1 MYLDEATA
9 ISHIRGGHELI
20 RLRGGADTLERLVR
34 RVISWCEYHS
44 CAAHQLRPMLAPIP
58 PPAPWGS
65 SCSSSCS
72 SSPSSPSSSSSTP
85 TTSSRPSPFPQAFVS
100 LVSAAH
106 ARTAAHLPPPPPPSP
121 APVVSNGRHLIS
133 RIFVALTLVGTA
145 ISAAWQPAFQA
156 YSPAKEAA
164 AAVLDDALYAVLVEV
179 ARLHQE
185 EQKQQQEEE
194 QQQQKKK
201 DDDDDDGDGAGGD
214 EDDEEEEDDGGP
226 AQWAHAVLLHA
237 AHAYLWAA
245 LSDLP
250 ASPHM
255 HDAFLTRLRGALEAG
270 GAAHG
275 APVELSGG
283 GLSAG
288 WMWRPCSSSNG
299 TRAIVVAAG
308 PMDAEA
314 LMWVLAVGWFL
325 ADKRRAMYGG
335 GEEMLGW
342 FADRVGELLGVVGVC
357 ERESAV
363 GMVRDFPGTDA
374 FRVKWRAL
382 LREEKFCGLS

>member
-9 ISHIRGGHELI
+9 ISHLRGGHELI

-65 SCSSSCS
+65 SRSSP
-72 SSPSSPSSSSSTP
+72 PSSPSSSSSTP
-85 TTSSRPSPFPQAFVS
+85 TTTTTSSRLSPFPTAFVS

-106 ARTAAHLPPPPPPSP
+106 ARTAAHLPPPPPPPPPP
-121 APVVSNGRHLIS
+121 APAPAGPTGNHLLS
-133 RIFVALTLVGTA
+133 RIFAALTLVGTA

-179 ARLHQE
+179 ARLHDDGRIHDDDDD
-185 EQKQQQEEE
+185 
-194 QQQQKKK
+194 
-201 DDDDDDGDGAGGD
+201 DDDDDDGD
-214 EDDEEEEDDGGP
+214 DGVVDGT
-226 AQWAHAVLLHA
+226 AAAAAAAAQQWAHAVLLHA

-255 HDAFLTRLRGALEAG
+255 HDAFLSRLRGALEAG
-270 GAAHG
+270 AAREAHPG
-275 APVELSGG
+275 GG

-288 WMWRPCSSSNG
+288 WMWRPSWVGGSGNNSK
-299 TRAIVVAAG
+299 AIVAAG
-308 PMDAEA
+308 PMDAET

-335 GEEMLGW
+335 GEEMVGW
-342 FADRVGELLGVVGVC
+342 FGDRVEELLGVVGVC

-363 GMVRDFPGTDA
+363 GMVRDFPGTDG

-382 LREEKFCGLS
+382 LRGERFCWLS

>member
-9 ISHIRGGHELI
+9 ISHLRGGHELI
-20 RLRGGADTLERLVR
+20 RLRGGTDTLERLVR

-65 SCSSSCS
+65 SCSSSCPSS
-72 SSPSSPSSSSSTP
+72 SSPSSSSSSTP
-85 TTSSRPSPFPQAFVS
+85 TTSASSSRPSPFPQAFVS

-121 APVVSNGRHLIS
+121 APVGSNGHLIS
-133 RIFVALTLVGTA
+133 RIFAALTLVGTA

-185 EQKQQQEEE
+185 EQKQQQGEEE
-194 QQQQKKK
+194 QQQQKKKK

-255 HDAFLTRLRGALEAG
+255 HDAFLARLRGALQGRKRARGVQLGG
-270 GAAHG
+270 GAEWMKLR
-275 APVELSGG
+275 PGG
-283 GLSAG
+283 S
-288 WMWRPCSSSNG
+288 G
-299 TRAIVVAAG
+299 TRAIVAPG
-308 PMDAEA
+308 PMEAET

-335 GEEMLGW
+335 GEEMVGW

-357 ERESAV
+357 ERECAV

-374 FRVKWRAL
+374 LRVKWEGL
-382 LREEKFCGLS
+382 LRGEKFCWLS